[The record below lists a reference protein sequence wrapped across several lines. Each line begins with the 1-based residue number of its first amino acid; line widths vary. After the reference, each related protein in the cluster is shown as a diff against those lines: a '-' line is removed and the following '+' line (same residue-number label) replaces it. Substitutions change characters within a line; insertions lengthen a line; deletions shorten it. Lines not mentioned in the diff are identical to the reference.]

1 MKKESSSEIMS
12 EREYLVHSSQAEEGN
27 AGGFETTWSLQK
39 LSKSSHCG
47 GESNTSFGI
56 KA

>member
-1 MKKESSSEIMS
+1 MS